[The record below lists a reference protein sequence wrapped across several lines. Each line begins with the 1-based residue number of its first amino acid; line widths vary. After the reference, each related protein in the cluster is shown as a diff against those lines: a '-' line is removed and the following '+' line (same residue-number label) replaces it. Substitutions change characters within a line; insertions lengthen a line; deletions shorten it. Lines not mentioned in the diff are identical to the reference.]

1 MPTCLPPPPRAAIAA
16 VLTSLLPPPPGASAS
31 LAPAGPAAAVARQI
45 RRNDG
50 HHPGAAVGMSSA
62 SVAERE
68 RESEAGEFTEV
79 VVVRHGETAWN
90 ASRIIQVPC
99 SVPPAPS
106 PIYFS
111 EALVFNFGEKLWL
124 GKLGRINDSLVGHL
138 DVELNEIGR
147 QQAVA
152 VWYDIF
158 QIAVVFDPALRERH
172 IGDLQ
177 GLKYED
183 AGKEKPEAYRA
194 FLSHKRNRQIPG
206 GGESLDQLSERCV
219 SCLYN
224 IVEKHQGERIILVSH
239 GGTIRELYRH
249 ASPMKPLHGK
259 IHNTSVS
266 VILVSGATGRCIVKA
281 CGDISHLKETGV
293 LENAFGGDKNSA

>member
-90 ASRIIQVPC
+90 ASRIIQ
-99 SVPPAPS
+99 
-106 PIYFS
+106 
-111 EALVFNFGEKLWL
+111 
-124 GKLGRINDSLVGHL
+124 GHL

-152 VWYDIF
+152 VARRLSNEAKPAAIYSSDLKRAAETAEI
-158 QIAVVFDPALRERH
+158 IAKACSLPNVVFDPALRERH